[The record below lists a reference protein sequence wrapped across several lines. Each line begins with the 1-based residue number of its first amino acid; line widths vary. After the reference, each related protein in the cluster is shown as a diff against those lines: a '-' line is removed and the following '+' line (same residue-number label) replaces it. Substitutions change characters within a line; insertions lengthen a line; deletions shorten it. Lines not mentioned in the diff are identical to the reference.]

1 MILTLLNFYHQN
13 QNVWLELFPQIVGYQ
28 CHLCIWVSTVTI
40 LSLPKHVKNAYMLL
54 KILKSFIKIKHN
66 VTTVHLKTALLH
78 TSSKIIKSNISSG
91 KNCGEIKR
99 TIDAANMILLQYL
112 KFIEDKY
119 LPSYFFKMNLL

>member
-1 MILTLLNFYHQN
+1 
-13 QNVWLELFPQIVGYQ
+13 
-28 CHLCIWVSTVTI
+28 
-40 LSLPKHVKNAYMLL
+40 MLL

-66 VTTVHLKTALLH
+66 VTTGHLKTALLH

-119 LPSYFFKMNLL
+119 LPSYFFKMNLLQIQMENLNIPTVIFEEKTGFALI